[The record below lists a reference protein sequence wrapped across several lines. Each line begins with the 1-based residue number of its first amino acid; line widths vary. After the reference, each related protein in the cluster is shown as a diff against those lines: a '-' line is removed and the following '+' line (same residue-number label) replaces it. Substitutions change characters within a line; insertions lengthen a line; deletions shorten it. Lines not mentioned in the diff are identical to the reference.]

1 MGIKAGWCWEMRVAR
16 EKPCSGRDQKVRL
29 RCAANGLMDEET
41 LMVGEALDLRRAL
54 LDESGPRLGANF

>member
-1 MGIKAGWCWEMRVAR
+1 MGVGANWVFEGRFAR

-41 LMVGEALDLRRAL
+41 LMVEEALELRRG
-54 LDESGPRLGANF
+54 SSR